1 MFAEKILQ
9 NEFDQSNS
17 KTSSLWAEDGVDSRL
32 VCVPFSYWYTYIRR
46 QSDGQRANASKGQLF
61 YPLRWLIYV
70 FNSIVTTKLLYSPV
84 DAAPQFL

>member
-32 VCVPFSYWYTYIRR
+32 VCLPFSYWYTYIRR
-46 QSDGQRANASKGQLF
+46 QSDGQRANARNVSF
-61 YPLRWLIYV
+61 
-70 FNSIVTTKLLYSPV
+70 FTLYGG
-84 DAAPQFL
+84 